1 LYSLSPESAV
11 FFTRSATISAVHLS
25 QGGSNSVVECQLP
38 KLDVAGS
45 IPVSRSNF
53 LMLSPSESYPGAAAQ
68 DVHHALVLEPANT
81 GAAAL
86 KRDIASG
93 AAGKAFNILEVSVMC
108 NLFFKIAISRAVII
122 IALLLASRA
131 ASADVVKIVVDDV
144 IHPVVTERIARAIQ
158 EAERTHADAVLIELR
173 TPGGL
178 VTAAIDIVHEI
189 LSSPVPIIVYVSP
202 AGNRAASAGFYIL
215 EAADI
220 AAMAPGTN
228 TGAAHPVIQG
238 ATMDPVLKDKLE
250 NDAAAHLR
258 SYSGKRGRNV
268 EVAESAVRQSKS
280 FSADEALS
288 QHLIDFIA
296 KDENDLLRQLDGKT
310 ITRFDGSKT
319 VLHLASKAVI
329 VQEPTLKQE
338 ILSFMMNPSI
348 IFIIFA
354 IGVLSIFVE
363 FNHPGAVIPGVIG
376 FIAILLSLYTLNFL
390 PFRSIAVVLIL
401 ASFAMFILEAKLQ
414 THGIIGAGGI
424 VLMVLGALLLV
435 DGPIPQLRVQL
446 WAALAVAIPIGII
459 TVFLMTIALRAR
471 RSKVVTGEQG
481 MIGEVAIV
489 CAPLTPSG
497 KVFVQGELWDAIS
510 PVNVEAGRRVVV
522 RRVENLMLHVEP
534 VRETV
539 PQPSI
544 AG

>member
-1 LYSLSPESAV
+1 MRSLFPRTV
-11 FFTRSATISAVHLS
+11 IFR
-25 QGGSNSVVECQLP
+25 
-38 KLDVAGS
+38 
-45 IPVSRSNF
+45 
-53 LMLSPSESYPGAAAQ
+53 
-68 DVHHALVLEPANT
+68 
-81 GAAAL
+81 
-86 KRDIASG
+86 
-93 AAGKAFNILEVSVMC
+93 
-108 NLFFKIAISRAVII
+108 IAIVF
-122 IALLLASRA
+122 ALLLASHA
-131 ASADVVKIVVDDV
+131 ASADVLKIVVDDA
-144 IHPVVTERIARAIQ
+144 IHPVITERIARAIQ
-158 EAERTHADAVLIELR
+158 EAQRTHADAVLIELR

-178 VTAAIDIVHEI
+178 VTATIDIVHEI
-189 LSSPVPIIVYVSP
+189 LTSPVPVIVYVTP

-228 TGAAHPVIQG
+228 TGAAHPVISG

-288 QHLIDFIA
+288 NHLIDYVA
-296 KDENDLLRQLDGKT
+296 KDENDLFRQLDGKT

-319 VLHLASKAVI
+319 VLHLAGKGVI
-329 VQEPTLKQE
+329 VQEETLKQE

-348 IFIIFA
+348 SFMIFA
-354 IGVLSIFVE
+354 VGLLCIFFE
-363 FNHPGAVIPGVIG
+363 FNHPGAILPGVVG
-376 FIAILLSLYTLNFL
+376 FIAVSISLYTLQLL
-390 PFRSIAVVLIL
+390 PLRSMAVVMII

-414 THGIIGAGGI
+414 THGIVGAGGI

-435 DGPIPQLRVQL
+435 DGPIPQMRVQL

-459 TVFLMTIALRAR
+459 TVFLMTIALKAR
-471 RSKVVTGEQG
+471 RNKVVTGEQG

-497 KVFVQGELWDAIS
+497 KVFVQGELWDAVS
-510 PVNVEAGRRVVV
+510 PANVDAGRRVVV
-522 RRVENLMLHVEP
+522 RKVENLVLHVEP
-534 VRETV
+534 VPESI

>member
-1 LYSLSPESAV
+1 MRNQLS
-11 FFTRSATISAVHLS
+11 TISIVF
-25 QGGSNSVVECQLP
+25 V
-38 KLDVAGS
+38 
-45 IPVSRSNF
+45 
-53 LMLSPSESYPGAAAQ
+53 
-68 DVHHALVLEPANT
+68 
-81 GAAAL
+81 
-86 KRDIASG
+86 
-93 AAGKAFNILEVSVMC
+93 
-108 NLFFKIAISRAVII
+108 
-122 IALLLASRA
+122 LLLASHA
-131 ASADVVKIVVDDV
+131 ASADVLKIVVDDS
-144 IHPVVTERIARAIQ
+144 IHPIVTERIARAIHA
-158 EAERTHADAVLIELR
+158 AERTHADAVLIELR

-178 VTAAIDIVHEI
+178 VTATIDIVHEI
-189 LSSPVPIIVYVSP
+189 LSSSVPVIVYVSP

-215 EAADI
+215 EAADV

-228 TGAAHPVIQG
+228 TGAAHPVIGG

-288 QHLIDFIA
+288 QHLIDYIA
-296 KDENDLLRQLDGKT
+296 KDENDLFRQLDGKT

-319 VLHLASKAVI
+319 VLHLAGKPVI

-338 ILSFMMNPSI
+338 ILSFMMDPSI
-348 IFIIFA
+348 SFIIFA
-354 IGVLSIFVE
+354 IGLLAIFFE
-363 FNHPGAVIPGVIG
+363 FNHPGAIVPGVVG
-376 FIAILLSLYTLNFL
+376 FIAVAISLYTLQLL
-390 PFRSIAVVLIL
+390 PLRSMAVVLIL
-401 ASFAMFILEAKLQ
+401 ASFAMFVLEAKIQ

-446 WAALAVAIPIGII
+446 WAALAVAIPIGVI
-459 TVFLMTIALRAR
+459 TVFLMTIALKAR
-471 RSKVVTGEQG
+471 KNKVVTGEQG

-510 PVNVEAGRRVVV
+510 PANVDAGGKVIV
-522 RRVENLMLHVEP
+522 RRVENLVLHVEP
-534 VRETV
+534 VREAV
-539 PQPSI
+539 PIPSI

>member
-1 LYSLSPESAV
+1 MHNLLSKIVTSRVAIV
-11 FFTRSATISAVHLS
+11 F
-25 QGGSNSVVECQLP
+25 
-38 KLDVAGS
+38 
-45 IPVSRSNF
+45 
-53 LMLSPSESYPGAAAQ
+53 
-68 DVHHALVLEPANT
+68 
-81 GAAAL
+81 
-86 KRDIASG
+86 
-93 AAGKAFNILEVSVMC
+93 
-108 NLFFKIAISRAVII
+108 
-122 IALLLASRA
+122 ALLLAPRA
-131 ASADVVKIVVDDV
+131 VSADVLKIVVDDS
-144 IHPVVTERIARAIQ
+144 IHPVVTERIARAIHD
-158 EAERTHADAVLIELR
+158 AERTHADAVLIELR

-178 VTAAIDIVHEI
+178 VTATIDIVHEI
-189 LSSPVPIIVYVSP
+189 LSSSVPVIVYVSP

-215 EAADI
+215 EAADV

-228 TGAAHPVIQG
+228 TGAAHPVIGG

-288 QHLIDFIA
+288 QHLIDYVA
-296 KDENDLLRQLDGKT
+296 KDENDLFRQLEGKT

-319 VLHLASKAVI
+319 VLHLAGKAVI

-348 IFIIFA
+348 IFIIFS

-376 FIAILLSLYTLNFL
+376 FVAVLLSLYTLNFL
-390 PFRSIAVVLIL
+390 PFRSIAIVLIV
-401 ASFAMFILEAKLQ
+401 ASFVMFILEAKIQ

-435 DGPIPQLRVQL
+435 DGPIPQMRVQL
-446 WAALAVAIPIGII
+446 WAALAVAIPIGAI
-459 TVFLMTIALRAR
+459 TIFLMSIALRAR
-471 RSKVVTGEQG
+471 RNKVVTGEQG
-481 MIGEVAIV
+481 MIGAVAIV

-497 KVFVQGELWDAIS
+497 KVFVQGELWDAVS
-510 PVNVEAGRRVVV
+510 PANVEAGSRVVV
-522 RRVENLMLHVEP
+522 RKVENLVLHVEP
-534 VRETV
+534 VRDAV
-539 PQPSI
+539 PQPSV

>member
-1 LYSLSPESAV
+1 MRGLFSK
-11 FFTRSATISAVHLS
+11 I
-25 QGGSNSVVECQLP
+25 
-38 KLDVAGS
+38 
-45 IPVSRSNF
+45 IVSR
-53 LMLSPSESYPGAAAQ
+53 
-68 DVHHALVLEPANT
+68 
-81 GAAAL
+81 
-86 KRDIASG
+86 
-93 AAGKAFNILEVSVMC
+93 
-108 NLFFKIAISRAVII
+108 IAIVL
-122 IALLLASRA
+122 ALFLASSA
-131 ASADVVKIVVDDV
+131 ASADVLKIVVDDA

-158 EAERTHADAVLIELR
+158 EAQRTHADAVLIELR

-178 VTAAIDIVHEI
+178 VTATIDIVHEI
-189 LSSPVPIIVYVSP
+189 LTSPVPVIVYVAP

-228 TGAAHPVIQG
+228 TGAAHPVISG

-258 SYSGKRGRNV
+258 SYSGKRGRDV

-288 QHLIDFIA
+288 KHLIDYVA
-296 KDENDLLRQLDGKT
+296 KDENDLFRQLDGKT

-319 VLHLASKAVI
+319 VLHLAGKGVI
-329 VQEPTLKQE
+329 VQEETLKQE

-348 IFIIFA
+348 SFMIFA
-354 IGVLSIFVE
+354 VGLLCIFFE
-363 FNHPGAVIPGVIG
+363 FNHPGAILPGVVG
-376 FIAILLSLYTLNFL
+376 FIAVSISLYTLQLL
-390 PFRSIAVVLIL
+390 PLRSMAVVMII

-414 THGIIGAGGI
+414 THGIVGAGGI

-435 DGPIPQLRVQL
+435 DGPIPQMRVQL

-459 TVFLMTIALRAR
+459 TVFLMTIALKAR
-471 RSKVVTGEQG
+471 RNKVVTGEQG

-497 KVFVQGELWDAIS
+497 KVFVQGELWDAVS
-510 PVNVEAGRRVVV
+510 PVNVDAGCRVVV
-522 RRVENLMLHVEP
+522 RRVETLVLHVEP
-534 VRETV
+534 VHEAI
-539 PQPSI
+539 PQPSV

>member
-1 LYSLSPESAV
+1 
-11 FFTRSATISAVHLS
+11 
-25 QGGSNSVVECQLP
+25 
-38 KLDVAGS
+38 
-45 IPVSRSNF
+45 
-53 LMLSPSESYPGAAAQ
+53 
-68 DVHHALVLEPANT
+68 
-81 GAAAL
+81 
-86 KRDIASG
+86 
-93 AAGKAFNILEVSVMC
+93 MC
-108 NLFFKIAISRAVII
+108 NLPAKIGVAKFAII
-122 IALLLASRA
+122 IALLLTSRA
-131 ASADVVKIVVDDV
+131 ASADVVKVVVDDV

-158 EAERTHADAVLIELR
+158 EAERIHADAVLIELR

-178 VTAAIDIVHEI
+178 VTSTIDIVHEI
-189 LSSPVPIIVYVSP
+189 LASPVPVIVYVSP

-288 QHLIDFIA
+288 QHLIDYVA
-296 KDENDLLRQLDGKT
+296 KDEKDLFRQLDGKT
-310 ITRFDGSKT
+310 ITRFDDSKA
-319 VLHLASKAVI
+319 VLHLASKPVI

-376 FIAILLSLYTLNFL
+376 FIAVLLSLYTLNFL

-401 ASFAMFILEAKLQ
+401 ASFIMFILEAKIQ

-471 RSKVVTGEQG
+471 RNKVVTGDQG

-489 CAPLTPSG
+489 CAPLAPVG
-497 KVFVQGELWDAIS
+497 KVFVQGELWDAVS
-510 PVNVEAGRRVVV
+510 PVNVGAGSKVVV
-522 RRVENLMLHVEP
+522 RRVENLVLHVEP
-534 VRETV
+534 VRENF
-539 PQPSI
+539 PQPSM
-544 AG
+544 AR

>member
-1 LYSLSPESAV
+1 MRSLFSKI
-11 FFTRSATISAVHLS
+11 T
-25 QGGSNSVVECQLP
+25 
-38 KLDVAGS
+38 
-45 IPVSRSNF
+45 VSRV
-53 LMLSPSESYPGAAAQ
+53 AI
-68 DVHHALVLEPANT
+68 ALVL
-81 GAAAL
+81 
-86 KRDIASG
+86 
-93 AAGKAFNILEVSVMC
+93 F
-108 NLFFKIAISRAVII
+108 
-122 IALLLASRA
+122 LASHT
-131 ASADVVKIVVDDV
+131 ASADVLKIVVDDA

-158 EAERTHADAVLIELR
+158 QAQRVHADAVLIELR

-178 VTAAIDIVHEI
+178 VTATIDIVHEI
-189 LSSPVPIIVYVSP
+189 LTSPVPVIVYVAP

-228 TGAAHPVIQG
+228 TGAAHPVISG
-238 ATMDPVLKDKLE
+238 ETMDPVLKDKLE

-288 QHLIDFIA
+288 NHLIDYIA
-296 KDENDLLRQLDGKT
+296 KDENDLFRQLDGKT

-319 VLHLASKAVI
+319 VLHLAGKNVI
-329 VQEPTLKQE
+329 VQEETLKQE

-348 IFIIFA
+348 SFMIFA
-354 IGVLSIFVE
+354 VGLLCIFFE
-363 FNHPGAVIPGVIG
+363 FNHPGAILPGVVG
-376 FIAILLSLYTLNFL
+376 FIAVSISLYTLQLL
-390 PFRSIAVVLIL
+390 PLRSMAVVMII
-401 ASFAMFILEAKLQ
+401 ASFAMFVLEAKLQ
-414 THGIIGAGGI
+414 THGIVGAGGI

-435 DGPIPQLRVQL
+435 DGPIPQMRVQL

-459 TVFLMTIALRAR
+459 TVFLMTIALKAR
-471 RSKVVTGEQG
+471 RNKVVTGEQG

-497 KVFVQGELWDAIS
+497 KVFVQGELWDAVS
-510 PVNVEAGRRVVV
+510 PANVDAGRRVVV
-522 RRVENLMLHVEP
+522 RRVENLVLHVEP
-534 VRETV
+534 VPEAV